1 MPARLRAHARAARQP
16 EPSSPAEL
24 ARCIID
30 SLALAY
36 RRAIDDAA
44 RLSGRQVSVVHVVGG
59 GSQDELLCQATAD
72 ATGLPEIGGP
82 HVGAPVTWPPRMPA
96 LARQS
101 KLVGDLAQRR
111 AA

>member
-44 RLSGRQVSVVHVVGG
+44 RLSGRQVRVVHVVGG

-72 ATGLPEIGGP
+72 ATGFRSEERR
-82 HVGAPVTWPPRMPA
+82 VGKDVST
-96 LARQS
+96 LAEP
-101 KLVGDLAQRR
+101 LAGNRP
-111 AA
+111 